1 MIGALIAAGVGAGM
15 SFYQAAQQRKLI
27 DEANASAE
35 KYMTEARKQLDVNYY
50 DQLSINKSPYEAE
63 REALMATGATAIQAG
78 REMGRDI
85 TGVVGRVQ
93 MAQQQGQQDITN
105 RMIQEQQQLERLQ
118 AEEDSR
124 LAKAKANLDLGE
136 VAGAQRAAADA
147 EAIRNSQIQS
157 GVGAIAQAGLGYLSD
172 QPLYKRNDSFQTPL
186 PTMDMKSTPTS
197 ISPYQSPYS
206 ATPMIQTPTS
216 IQSPALDYTL
226 QRSSQGNFNLQ
237 NMQMMQTPF
246 GVPSYQSPIN
256 YKPVQPMQFDPLGFL
271 SAGGGIRTTY

>member
-1 MIGALIAAGVGAGM
+1 MIGALITAGVGAGM

-35 KYMTEARKQLDVNYY
+35 KYMAEARKQLDVNYY

-105 RMIQEQQQLERLQ
+105 RMIQEQQQLDRLQ

-147 EAIRNSQIQS
+147 EAIRNAQIQS
-157 GVGAIAQAGLGYLSD
+157 GVGAIAQAGLGYMAD

-186 PTMDMKSTPTS
+186 PTMQM
-197 ISPYQSPYS
+197 Q
-206 ATPMIQTPTS
+206 QTPTS
-216 IQSPALDYTL
+216 IQSN
-226 QRSSQGNFNLQ
+226 QF
-237 NMQMMQTPF
+237 
-246 GVPSYQSPIN
+246 SYPPTIN
-256 YKPVQPMQFDPLGFL
+256 YKPAPTQYNPF
-271 SAGGGIRTTY
+271 SADAVGGYFV